1 MILAVGLSYVA
12 FTMLRYIPSI
22 SSFLKL
28 LS

>member
-1 MILAVGLSYVA
+1 MLAIDLSYVA

-22 SSFLKL
+22 PSFFLEL